1 MRTSRI
7 DSFGGMRPPV
17 KPSIKICPPF
27 GPADGPAIAC
37 TAAESASGS
46 SGSTSRSWP
55 LSTTA
60 SALFAGSVLK
70 PCSSVTVM
78 TCFSSVTTR
87 RTS

>member
-55 LSTTA
+55 LKRPHRRCFRIGIQT
-60 SALFAGSVLK
+60 LFFGNGDDL
-70 PCSSVTVM
+70 
-78 TCFSSVTTR
+78 FSSVTTR